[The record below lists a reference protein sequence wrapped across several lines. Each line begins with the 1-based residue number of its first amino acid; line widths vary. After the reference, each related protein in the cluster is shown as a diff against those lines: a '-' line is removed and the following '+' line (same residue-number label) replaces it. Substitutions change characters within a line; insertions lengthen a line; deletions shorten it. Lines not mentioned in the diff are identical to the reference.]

1 MTTTTTMTLA
11 ETLAFQVKLLREQ
24 HDSAKLHAA
33 RSIIKLPA
41 EIARLTKISADKG
54 LALIERIKSG
64 DRRRG
69 GLWKPQSS
77 RLRRPRLGP
86 PTGLKGSNRARS
98 EKVLE
103 KTEARCL
110 RFMPMMLR

>member
-64 DRRRG
+64 DPPSRRALEAAIVETAATAAWAAYWVE
-69 GLWKPQSS
+69 GLEQ
-77 RLRRPRLGP
+77 G
-86 PTGLKGSNRARS
+86 A
-98 EKVLE
+98 
-103 KTEARCL
+103 
-110 RFMPMMLR
+110 F